1 MSAIAPPAQHDECAG
16 HRGREGGE
24 HEPRRARK
32 GEQQRRGGGAER
44 GAWFGLGFGLGFGF
58 GFGFGFGLGM
68 RLGLG
73 EGWG

>member
-1 MSAIAPPAQHDECAG
+1 MKLIKDMSAVAPPAQHDECAG

-44 GAWFGLGFGLGFGF
+44 GAWLGFGF
-58 GFGFGFGLGM
+58 GFGFAFGFGI
-68 RLGLG
+68 GL
-73 EGWG
+73 